1 MTPDAV
7 LAQFERTGGLLRGH
21 FALSSGRHSD
31 TYLQCAQVLQW
42 PDVAER
48 LGAALASGWH
58 GRVDAVVGPAM
69 GGLIIGHEVAR
80 ALGARF
86 LFTERVDG
94 AMRFRRLFALQP
106 GERVLVVEDVVTTGG
121 SAAEA
126 ARAVAE
132 AGGEVVGSAAIV
144 DRRPAE
150 RAAERPVERADGGS
164 AGGRGAELTALVRVE
179 APAWDPAA
187 CPLCAAGDPIDTPGS
202 RHLAR

>member
-1 MTPDAV
+1 MTPDDV
-7 LAQFERTGGLLRGH
+7 LALFEQTGGLVRGH

-42 PDVAER
+42 PAAAER
-48 LGAALASGWH
+48 LGTALAAGWH

-80 ALGARF
+80 ALGVRH

-94 AMRFRRLFALQP
+94 AMRFRRRFAIEP

-132 AGGEVVGSAAIV
+132 AGGEVVGYAAIV
-144 DRRPAE
+144 DRRPDGLPAPAE
-150 RAAERPVERADGGS
+150 GP
-164 AGGRGAELTALVRVE
+164 AGVAGLTALLRVD
-179 APAWDPAA
+179 APAWEPGA
-187 CPLCAAGDPIDTPGS
+187 CPRCAAGDPIDAPGS
-202 RHLAR
+202 RNLAR

>member
-1 MTPDAV
+1 MTPHAV
-7 LAQFERTGGLLRGH
+7 LAQFERTGGLLHGH

-42 PDVAER
+42 PAVAEQ
-48 LGAALASGWH
+48 LGAALATGWH

-80 ALGARF
+80 ALGVRF
-86 LFTERVDG
+86 VFTERVDG

-126 ARAVAE
+126 ARAVGE
-132 AGGEVVGSAAIV
+132 AGGEVAGYAAVV
-144 DRRPAE
+144 DRRPAPG
-150 RAAERPVERADGGS
+150 A
-164 AGGRGAELTALVRVE
+164 AGGRSLTALLRVD

-187 CPLCAAGDPIDTPGS
+187 CPLCAEGEPIDTPGS
-202 RHLAR
+202 RHLTR